1 MNEYEVSPIRDG
13 IYLVFE
19 PEEDVCMYLVIGT
32 KKAALIDSGM
42 GTGDLPA
49 LVKSLTD
56 LPVLPLL
63 THAHNDHFLGM
74 LTYPKIYLAAADFE
88 IFVKYA
94 TMELEE
100 QQAQQAEALPQAEAS
115 TMQTWSDGEVI
126 AAPSIVCQLPTM
138 ETLHVP
144 EVIDL
149 GGRTLE
155 TVSLCGHTE
164 GSIGF
169 FLPEEKI
176 LFSGDGLTYHVWM
189 HLPESTSLE
198 RYLQTLE
205 DLKRDDL
212 DFEEIYTGHSRTPF
226 GKNHLQ
232 KVMQLVKKV
241 IASPA
246 TAGHP
251 NNDVDFPGMSAE
263 GDGCWI
269 SYPFP
274 NPESDF

>member
-1 MNEYEVSPIRDG
+1 MNAYEVTPIRDG
-13 IYLVFE
+13 IYLIVE
-19 PEEDVCMYLVIGT
+19 SAEDVCMYLVIGT

-74 LTYPKIYLAAADFE
+74 LTYPTIYLAAADFD

-94 TMELEE
+94 MMELAEQEE
-100 QQAQQAEALPQAEAS
+100 ARKEDAALLCSLPSLESLRVPQ
-115 TMQTWSDGEVI
+115 T
-126 AAPSIVCQLPTM
+126 
-138 ETLHVP
+138 
-144 EVIDL
+144 IDL

-212 DFEEIYTGHSRTPF
+212 GFEKIYTGHSRTPF
-226 GKNHLQ
+226 GKDHLQ
-232 KVMQLVKKV
+232 KVIQLMKKV
-241 IASPA
+241 MESPR

-274 NPESDF
+274 DPEANY

>member
-1 MNEYEVSPIRDG
+1 MNPYEVILIRDG
-13 IYLVFE
+13 IYLIYE
-19 PEEDVCMYLVIGT
+19 TEEDVCMYLVIGT

-49 LVKSLTD
+49 LVRSLTD
-56 LPVLPLL
+56 LPILPLL
-63 THAHNDHFLGM
+63 THGHNDHFLGM
-74 LTYPKIYLAAADFE
+74 LTYPKIYLAAADFD
-88 IFVKYA
+88 IFIKYA

-100 QQAQQAEALPQAEAS
+100 QHK
-115 TMQTWSDGEVI
+115 TI
-126 AAPSIVCQLPTM
+126 CQLPTM
-138 ETLHVP
+138 ETLHMP

-198 RYLQTLE
+198 RYLQTLQ
-205 DLKRDDL
+205 DLERDDP
-212 DFEEIYTGHSRTPF
+212 DFEEIYTGHSRNPF
-226 GKNHLQ
+226 GKDHLS
-232 KVMQLVKKV
+232 KVIQLVKKV
-241 IASPA
+241 IDSPP
-246 TAGHP
+246 GSVGSP
-251 NNDVDFPGMSAE
+251 NNDEYFPGYSLE

-269 SYPFP
+269 SFPFP
-274 NPESDF
+274 GPPSTRRVIGA